1 MPNLQ
6 SDGLVESLL
15 IFKIKS
21 VHMTARVF
29 ANLYN
34 ITSNSPIRANDR
46 SPVVRHCSRSNN
58 VAPAID
64 AALTAQTLAHSV
76 W

>member
-21 VHMTARVF
+21 VRTTVRVF
-29 ANLYN
+29 AKLYN

-58 VAPAID
+58 VAPAIG
-64 AALTAQTLAHSV
+64 ATLTVQTLGHSV